1 VHDIVH
7 QKGGFI
13 STEHRIGTFQG
24 AELRRYKDP
33 VALELMQQI
42 KTALDPANLTN
53 PGKVL

>member
-1 VHDIVH
+1 MHDIVH

-33 VALELMQQI
+33 VALEVMQQI